1 MPQCPDCDSIKMF
14 SAEPQGDGKCSAC
27 HGTGFASFLTMI
39 LESASEQQLPCEE
52 CQGTGK
58 CETCGGEGLIEE
70 YDLKLV
76 A

>member
-14 SAEPQGDGKCSAC
+14 SLEPQGDGKCSAC
-27 HGTGFASFLTMI
+27 HGTGFESFLAMI
-39 LESASEQQLPCEE
+39 LDSASQLQSPCEE

-58 CETCGGEGLIEE
+58 CPTCAGDGLVEE
-70 YDLKLV
+70 FDLKLV